1 MFCKC
6 TIYEFSH
13 AVTVFLIQMIALK
26 SDLVYE
32 KVQPDEEKH
41 FGASKLIIYPEFDSS
56 KFSRLFRT
64 SNAFPFVSLFFNT
77 DLFYHLDDEVRYMNK
92 QKQLKTIYYYLFIT
106 LNIYEKHMNMK
117 MGKA

>member
-41 FGASKLIIYPEFDSS
+41 FGS
-56 KFSRLFRT
+56 
-64 SNAFPFVSLFFNT
+64 
-77 DLFYHLDDEVRYMNK
+77 
-92 QKQLKTIYYYLFIT
+92 
-106 LNIYEKHMNMK
+106 
-117 MGKA
+117 